1 MSFSF
6 LVEILFL
13 IGEDIYL
20 SCVITHLFYRFS
32 QKKHYRSMFLL
43 FQLFSIFDNNQRRN
57 GGGLDEWSYKVI
69 SEDDNDGESFQELV
83 SCFETYAKYK
93 YLRKIL

>member
-1 MSFSF
+1 
-6 LVEILFL
+6 
-13 IGEDIYL
+13 
-20 SCVITHLFYRFS
+20 
-32 QKKHYRSMFLL
+32 MFLL

-57 GGGLDEWSYKVI
+57 GGGLNEWSYKVI

-93 YLRKIL
+93 YLRKILWSLGDITMKIFQMLEIR